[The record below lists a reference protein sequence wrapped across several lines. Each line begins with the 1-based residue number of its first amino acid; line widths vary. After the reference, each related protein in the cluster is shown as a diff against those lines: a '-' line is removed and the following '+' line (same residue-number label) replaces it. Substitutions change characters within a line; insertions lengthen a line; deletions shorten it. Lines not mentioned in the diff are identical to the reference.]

1 LEGKDKE
8 KQRKERWGKIRESRY
23 SKWYGKVKG
32 KGIPEYLKKDWGES
46 RWQRVAR
53 FRLGNEVKE
62 GKYWEE
68 EEKGKCRLCGG
79 GRRGSMYG
87 KSVENGRRE
96 GVVGRMRWGGC

>member
-1 LEGKDKE
+1 MEIEEVERRRGEGEGWFGELEGKDKE

-68 EEKGKCRLCGG
+68 EEKRKCWLCGG
-79 GRRGSMYG
+79 GRGD
-87 KSVENGRRE
+87 
-96 GVVGRMRWGGC
+96 VGACM